1 MKYFFIFLV
10 IMNLITFIAYGV
22 DKRKA
27 IKDKWRIPEKTLLLM
42 GLMFGS
48 LGQLAGMKVFHHKT
62 NKWYFWFCGMLSLAL
77 QIMAIYCFYTKILL

>member
-10 IMNLITFIAYGV
+10 IMNLVTFVAFGV

-48 LGQLAGMKVFHHKT
+48 LGQLAGMKVFHHIT